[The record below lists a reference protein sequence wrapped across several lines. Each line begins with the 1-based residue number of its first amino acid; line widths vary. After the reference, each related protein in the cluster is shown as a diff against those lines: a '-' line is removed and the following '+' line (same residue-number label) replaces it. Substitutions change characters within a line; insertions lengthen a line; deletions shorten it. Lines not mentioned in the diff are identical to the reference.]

1 MTMASVFDVTFNVV
15 SLIMSECSPRLRL
28 SFVWRS
34 SSMDDGA
41 SMGVKRSACSEF
53 ACAVYAGCRCGMQ
66 YLLVARAMRLGA
78 QLMYTVSRRIT
89 IIVYT
94 VLACVQCDDHV

>member
-53 ACAVYAGCRCGMQ
+53 ACAVCAASGCRSGVREPGCCIF
-66 YLLVARAMRLGA
+66 ARSAVKREG
-78 QLMYTVSRRIT
+78 
-89 IIVYT
+89 
-94 VLACVQCDDHV
+94 

>member
-53 ACAVYAGCRCGMQ
+53 ACAVCAASGCRSGGASVNRDAVF
-66 YLLVARAMRLGA
+66 LLVAR
-78 QLMYTVSRRIT
+78 
-89 IIVYT
+89 
-94 VLACVQCDDHV
+94 